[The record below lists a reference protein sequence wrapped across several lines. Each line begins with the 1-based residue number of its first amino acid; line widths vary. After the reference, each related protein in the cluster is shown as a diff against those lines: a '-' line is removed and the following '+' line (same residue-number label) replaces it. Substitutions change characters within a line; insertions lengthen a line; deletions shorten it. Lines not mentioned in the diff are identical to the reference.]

1 MDADIAPSIAQAARA
16 ELNAHVM
23 SRCFE
28 PLRAYVQGG
37 GWRGF
42 GESADLVN
50 GFFASRLDKPDY
62 LLQWRES
69 GLPLR
74 RWLMNGLLLHLHER
88 ARAERRMLRRAEP
101 CDPGPLERVAGAM
114 DHAPEAE
121 RAMDRAWADAV
132 VQAAVRDTVQ
142 ALEQSGR
149 AQAWATFR
157 RHFVEGAAHDAIA
170 RETGVSVKELKA
182 HAKLVQRVRASSSCN
197 TQGAPKFGDFFVDL
211 LDAGEIRQ
219 AIATTPGKSYRLTFW
234 LSGDCAG
241 GPATKRV
248 TASLGSATQTFD
260 HACVGSAVQAWRS
273 CTLEFIANS
282 AITNL
287 SLKSLAGGS
296 SNGPLV
302 DGVRVEDISISC
314 AGDVDGDGEVTG
326 SDIGLVLLNFG
337 PCPQ

>member
-1 MDADIAPSIAQAARA
+1 MPGSAGTIDHFPSTHATWIAERVTLSVDADIAPAIAQAARA

-23 SRCFE
+23 SRYFE

-101 CDPGPLERVAGAM
+101 RDPGLLERVAGAM

-121 RAMDRAWADAV
+121 RAMDRAWAEAV

-149 AQAWATFR
+149 AQAWDTFR
-157 RHFVEGAAHDAIA
+157 RHFVEGAAYDAIA

-182 HAKLVQRVRASSSCN
+182 HAKLVQRWLRA
-197 TQGAPKFGDFFVDL
+197 GI
-211 LDAGEIRQ
+211 E
-219 AIATTPGKSYRLTFW
+219 
-234 LSGDCAG
+234 
-241 GPATKRV
+241 RV
-248 TASLGSATQTFD
+248 LQ
-260 HACVGSAVQAWRS
+260 Q
-273 CTLEFIANS
+273 
-282 AITNL
+282 
-287 SLKSLAGGS
+287 
-296 SNGPLV
+296 
-302 DGVRVEDISISC
+302 DGVAAEAIEAETDR
-314 AGDVDGDGEVTG
+314 
-326 SDIGLVLLNFG
+326 LVSMLLG
-337 PCPQ
+337 